1 VNFGGGPEAAATR
14 AHEGETNVQATRMG
28 TRRPHRSA
36 TRSQI
41 AALLIPALIVA
52 VWAWARPSFVEEER
66 PMPAP
71 RRTMPLTGTIAA
83 IADCGRG
90 LVELRTLRI
99 RWSPAAADLPAPLPV
114 EVQGT
119 AADRASLERFLDRL
133 RAHAFLGHVGSPWS
147 VGAAGVEFEVRL
159 GPSEDSPESA
169 VPQLD
174 RPLTAMAEATR

>member
-1 VNFGGGPEAAATR
+1 MRNDRTR
-14 AHEGETNVQATRMG
+14 EDVETL
-28 TRRPHRSA
+28 RSA
-36 TRSQI
+36 
-41 AALLIPALIVA
+41 LPASKVRWRRVA
-52 VWAWARPSFVEEER
+52 VPL
-66 PMPAP
+66 MPAIALVALMQVRDARVLTAAEP
-71 RRTMPLTGTIAA
+71 RDPVIHRTVPLTGTIAA

-133 RAHAFLGHVGSPWS
+133 RAHAFLGDVRSPWS

-159 GPSEDSPESA
+159 GPSEDSPQSA
-169 VPQLD
+169 VPPLA
-174 RPLTAMAEATR
+174 RPMTAMGEASR